1 MATALSKASVTA
13 ANWFSKAAV
22 QGLPEA
28 AMDYGV
34 LVFRGEGVQRDEA
47 VGAKWM
53 LIAARRG
60 NIVAQNRVAKLF
72 ATGRG
77 VALDPVEAMKWNF
90 LASKGGRADPWLDDF
105 AAKQPEA
112 QRKDAETRAAAFKPE
127 VAKSGS

>member
-1 MATALSKASVTA
+1 M
-13 ANWFSKAAV
+13 
-22 QGLPEA
+22 PEA

-34 LVFRGEGVQRDEA
+34 LVFRGEGVQRDET

-77 VALDPVEAMKWNF
+77 VTLDPVEAMKWNF
-90 LASKGGRADPWLDDF
+90 LASKGGRTDPWLDDF
-105 AAKQPEA
+105 TAKQPEA
-112 QRKDAETRAAAFKPE
+112 LRKDAETRAAAFKPE
-127 VAKSGS
+127 VAKNGS

>member
-1 MATALSKASVTA
+1 MVPKNQPIRDSPEAQYNLGLLYLDGKGVEPSQLAA

-34 LVFRGEGVQRDEA
+34 LVFRGEGVQRNET

-53 LIAARRG
+53 LIAARHG

-72 ATGRG
+72 ATG
-77 VALDPVEAMKWNF
+77 A
-90 LASKGGRADPWLDDF
+90 ASHLTPS
-105 AAKQPEA
+105 KQ
-112 QRKDAETRAAAFKPE
+112 
-127 VAKSGS
+127 